1 MPTRADRHMR
11 AVKLAKDCAALG
23 ARVRTI
29 HCVTGL
35 PPREI
40 QRLFFANPQ
49 AIPRGRPPASQDW
62 YHSANL
68 LFRADSSIFVATYR
82 RLRITGFS
90 AGDALVGAYRH
101 YQTVCQTPHRISFD
115 RAFDL
120 ASHMDGIW
128 IATSSS
134 FSILT
139 CPTCNSE
146 FLAAIGTVP
155 ASNVCP
161 FCKLVQRYGTDPR
174 VQSSF
179 PTRPLLDLSEF
190 QPDMVTLH
198 NKNAGDGDSRV
209 HSAALPG
216 DKENPQAKND

>member
-1 MPTRADRHMR
+1 MPTRADRHLR

-29 HCVTGL
+29 HCISGL

-40 QRLFFANPQ
+40 QRLFFNDPRV
-49 AIPRGRPPASQDW
+49 IPRGRPPASLDW

-82 RLRITGFS
+82 RLRTGGFN
-90 AGDALVGAYRH
+90 AGDALIGAYRH
-101 YQTVCQTPHRISFD
+101 YQAVCQTPHRISFD

-120 ASHMDGIW
+120 ASHTDGIW
-128 IATSSS
+128 IAKSRS
-134 FSILT
+134 FAILT

-155 ASNVCP
+155 VSDVCP

-190 QPDMVTLH
+190 QQETVTLLSE
-198 NKNAGDGDSRV
+198 NASSSDRDSRS
-209 HSAALPG
+209 HSTALSG
-216 DKENPQAKND
+216 DTEDP

>member
-1 MPTRADRHMR
+1 MPTRADRHLR

-29 HCVTGL
+29 HCITGL

-40 QRLFFANPQ
+40 QRLFFNDPQ

-82 RLRITGFS
+82 RLRKADFS
-90 AGDALVGAYRH
+90 AGEALVGAYRH
-101 YQTVCQTPHRISFD
+101 YQVVCQAPHRISFD

-120 ASHMDGIW
+120 ASHTDGIW
-128 IATSSS
+128 IAKSSS
-134 FSILT
+134 FSILI
-139 CPTCNSE
+139 CPTCRSE
-146 FLAAIGTVP
+146 FLAALGTVP
-155 ASNVCP
+155 ASDGCP

-179 PTRPLLDLSEF
+179 PARPLLDPTAF
-190 QPDMVTLH
+190 QP
-198 NKNAGDGDSRV
+198 
-209 HSAALPG
+209 
-216 DKENPQAKND
+216 